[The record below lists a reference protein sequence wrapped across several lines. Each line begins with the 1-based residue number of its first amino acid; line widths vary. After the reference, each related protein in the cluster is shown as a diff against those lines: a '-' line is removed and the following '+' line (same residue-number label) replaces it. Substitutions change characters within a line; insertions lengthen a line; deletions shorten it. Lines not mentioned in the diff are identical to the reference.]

1 MKEFLMTGELIY
13 MAINMKKFLFI
24 FLLLQFPFLESDTM
38 ETDLIKKLEPVY
50 LNIEDFDNI
59 QNYVNFK
66 EKNYKIIKDSLAIK
80 YNNDPRL
87 SGLNRI
93 GKYVYETK
101 KGTLHS
107 LINRSVNKELNEI
120 VFFERQLRVLVDESE
135 NIFFTD
141 GSIIIYF
148 KEKIDLSNFSKSYGI
163 VLKRAF
169 PSANAAVFFTPLD
182 KIEDT
187 MATIQENDYVKSVN
201 FDVIDPNVLPE

>member
-1 MKEFLMTGELIY
+1 MTGELIY
-13 MAINMKKFLFI
+13 MAIKMKKFLFI
-24 FLLLQFPFLESDTM
+24 FLLLLQLPFLESDTK
-38 ETDLIKKLEPVY
+38 ESTIIKKSDPVY
-50 LNIEDFDNI
+50 LNIEGFDSI
-59 QNYVNFK
+59 KNYISLK
-66 EKNYKIIKDSLAIK
+66 EKDYKIIKDSLAIK
-80 YNNDPRL
+80 YNNNPSL
-87 SGLNRI
+87 SELNRI

-107 LINRSVNKELNEI
+107 LVNRSVGGELNEI
-120 VFFERQLRVLVDESE
+120 VFFERQLRVLVDNSD

-163 VLKRAF
+163 ILKRSF

-187 MATIQENDYVKSVN
+187 MAVIQKNDYVKSVK
-201 FDVIDPNVLPE
+201 FDVIDPNVGPE